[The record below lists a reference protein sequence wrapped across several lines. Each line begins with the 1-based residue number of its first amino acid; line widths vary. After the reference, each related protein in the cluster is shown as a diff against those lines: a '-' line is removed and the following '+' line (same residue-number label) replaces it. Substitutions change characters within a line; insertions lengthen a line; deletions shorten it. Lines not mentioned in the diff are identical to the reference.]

1 MQAFSLDERVTSTLL
16 HVNKRTETHGA
27 DKKHALD
34 LKWGIDGPNTILAK
48 FAGLLDAL
56 YEPND
61 TEDIPGVPTV
71 RPNLRFGHWLKG
83 PHKIVYEGTGYLLT
97 IQDGPVSGAK
107 IELASTDIKK
117 FEWEPKG
124 GNGHGRL
131 TFNTQHVGLDQATMG
146 RLMMMDQR
154 QVELLLAPPELQ
166 DGTLPEKKLT
176 KAEIKAKAKADAQA
190 AFTSPFKF
198 GLNEEGT
205 GLVDRNPVV
214 PEKDKDAPE
223 AGDAFASAEAA
234 GLNKPAAKK
243 MVKLKS
249 KARTG
254 KGN

>member
-1 MQAFSLDERVTSTLL
+1 MQAFSLDERITSTLL

-56 YEPND
+56 YQPND
-61 TEDIPGVPTV
+61 TEDIPDVPST
-71 RPNLRFGHWLKG
+71 RPVLRFGHWLKG

-166 DGTLPEKKLT
+166 DGTPPERKLT
-176 KAEIKAKAKADAQA
+176 KTEAKAKAKADAQA

-198 GLNEEGT
+198 GLNEGGEV
-205 GLVDRNPVV
+205 VDRSPL
-214 PEKDKDAPE
+214 PEKDKDEPE
-223 AGDAFASAEAA
+223 AGDAFAANEAA
-234 GLNKPAAKK
+234 GLNKPASKK
-243 MVKLKS
+243 VVKLKP